1 MTRPAPSW
9 VMRHGGIEWSDE
21 RRVAVR
27 GATGHGGIFAW
38 GPDVPT
44 TGRVLVQLRILRSEA
59 ADTQSRVPKNSGY
72 SMYAGAAL
80 DGRVGPAISVRLW
93 DGAYHLQQ
101 VASHQN
107 KDGQMLHKIATSRRG
122 DIVRRVFELAIEEG
136 ELYVAWEGEERKK
149 VPLPPGGL
157 PERVR
162 PWIKLCYPN
171 DAIELAGITRR
182 GRPGAALAFALALK
196 RISESE
202 QGPHVPTEL
211 ASRIWTMSL
220 E

>member
-1 MTRPAPSW
+1 M
-9 VMRHGGIEWSDE
+9 
-21 RRVAVR
+21 
-27 GATGHGGIFAW
+27 
-38 GPDVPT
+38 
-44 TGRVLVQLRILRSEA
+44 
-59 ADTQSRVPKNSGY
+59 
-72 SMYAGAAL
+72 
-80 DGRVGPAISVRLW
+80 SVRLW
-93 DGAYHLQQ
+93 DGAYHLRQ
-101 VASHQN
+101 VASQN
-107 KDGQMLHKIATSRRG
+107 MSDGHNLPKVATSRRG

-162 PWIKLCYPN
+162 PWIKLSYPK
-171 DAIELAGITRR
+171 DAIELVGITRR

-196 RISESE
+196 RISE
-202 QGPHVPTEL
+202 QGLHVPTEL